1 MIMKLAPLKGQGQ
14 LTLPESI
21 DATPAIRPEEEETS
35 KLYSTL
41 LSEKNDSSLT
51 GSLLFL
57 GTGSAVPS
65 KYRNV
70 SSILYRLSSNH
81 LILLDCGEGTFNQLL
96 RVYQCSIDS
105 VLQSLDVVIISHSHA
120 DHHLGLPLLL
130 TALAKYQRDII
141 LGDDEKRRKRNEKKL
156 LIFAPRR
163 VKVFLDMYEK
173 FTPCIHGTYYFIEI
187 HHPSQSVKIP
197 VIESIPDCVQILQRM
212 EGSPLP
218 IGVSKSSSPTGVQQ
232 YTLSELDLELHFFP
246 VFCISQNTM

>member
-21 DATPAIRPEEEETS
+21 DSTPTIRPEEEETS
-35 KLYSTL
+35 QLYSTL
-41 LSEKNDSSLT
+41 LSQKNESSLT

-96 RVYQCSIDS
+96 RVYPMIDS
-105 VLQSLDVVIISHSHA
+105 ILQSLDMIIISHSHA

-130 TALAKYQRDII
+130 TALVKYQQDII
-141 LGDDEKRRKRNEKKL
+141 IGDDEKRRKRNEKKL

-173 FTPCIHGTYYFIEI
+173 FIPCIHGTYCFIEI
-187 HHPSQSVKIP
+187 HHPSQSVKVP
-197 VIESIPDCVQILQRM
+197 AIESIPDCVQILERM
-212 EGSPLP
+212 KEPLLP
-218 IGVSKSSSPTGVQQ
+218 IGVSKSSSPTGVIQ
-232 YTLSELDLELHFFP
+232 YTINELDLELHFFP
-246 VFCISQNTM
+246 VFLSIKDHM